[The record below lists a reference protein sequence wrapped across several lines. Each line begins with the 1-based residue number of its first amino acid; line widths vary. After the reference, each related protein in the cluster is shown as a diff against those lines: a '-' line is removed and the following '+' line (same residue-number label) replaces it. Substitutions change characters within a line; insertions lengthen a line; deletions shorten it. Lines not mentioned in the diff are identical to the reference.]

1 MSRPAVYLPPKFAEN
16 VRGLKNASHK
26 EQISSKVLE
35 IAESE
40 RPKSRLYKQV
50 SGRKYT
56 WTARAGDW
64 RLFCVLLEHVYDGP
78 ERIPVIPF
86 LNVQYRSEEYQNLE
100 SVVPETAE
108 SEVLEWANAKTDA
121 EIRSH
126 RASQREYIENR
137 LDL

>member
-1 MSRPAVYLPPKFAEN
+1 MPRPAVYLPPKFAEN
-16 VRGLKNASHK
+16 VRGLRNPDHR
-26 EQISSKVLE
+26 EQIASKVLE

-40 RPKSRLYKQV
+40 EPKAKLYKRL

-64 RLFCVLLEHVYDGP
+64 RLFCVLFEHVYDGP

-86 LNVQYRSEEYQNLE
+86 LNVQYRSREYRDLE
-100 SVVPETAE
+100 SVVPEDAE
-108 SEVLEWANAKTDA
+108 REVLEWANDKSDE

-126 RASQREYIENR
+126 RATQREYIEDR
-137 LDL
+137 LDF